1 MTCVALMNRQFK
13 FQHATRFTDIP
24 TTVVLCMVYFMDLE
38 ARRFRVLVFPNESIP
53 PLTTH
58 RSGKKRK
65 VLLPLSPCEGPPL
78 ERNHAALLHGNRRR
92 RRGRRPPRRLLRLVS
107 RFCLQPIK
115 HPLCWQFLRAAATG
129 TSNVGGLARTCPTGE
144 GGRRGGR
151 LEGGLVRTCPTG
163 RGGRR
168 GGRLER
174 SRRPLSRRE
183 N

>member
-1 MTCVALMNRQFK
+1 MTCVALINRQFK

-24 TTVVLCMVYFMDLE
+24 TVVLCMVNFMDLE
-38 ARRFRVLVFPNESIP
+38 ASAFGCWSFLTSLFPPSRHTGPERN
-53 PLTTH
+53 
-58 RSGKKRK
+58 K

-78 ERNHAALLHGNRRR
+78 ERNHAALLHGNRRC